1 MKRVVSEE
9 TGMGG
14 KTAFLSLSV
23 LILKMG
29 DITST

>member
-9 TGMGG
+9 IGMGR

-23 LILKMG
+23 FILKMG
-29 DITST
+29 DIAST

>member
-9 TGMGG
+9 RGIGG

>member
-9 TGMGG
+9 IGIGG
-14 KTAFLSLSV
+14 KTAFLSLGV

-29 DITST
+29 DITSI